1 MVLDTCPGKIR
12 LGEQGS
18 MKKDPKENYPLETAL
33 KTRQTVRE
41 FTGGRISRDILDDL
55 IWAAYGHTHSDGSV
69 KMRTAPSA
77 GATYPLEI
85 YLVLHNVND
94 YTDGI
99 YLYDT
104 RNERLTIVK
113 EGEYLNDIY
122 RASLEQDF
130 ILLGNVT
137 FLLVYNPDRI
147 VRHYGRESR
156 KYALLECG
164 HIAQNILLMAAA
176 RGLGS
181 VPVGAFY
188 QKRLGLILGLQ
199 KDREVLYMICVGTL
213 EK

>member
-1 MVLDTCPGKIR
+1 
-12 LGEQGS
+12 
-18 MKKDPKENYPLETAL
+18 MKKDPKKNYSLETAL
-33 KTRQTVRE
+33 KTRQTARE
-41 FTGGRISRDILDDL
+41 FTGGSITRDILDDL
-55 IWAAYGHTHSDGSV
+55 VWAAYGHTHGDGSV

-77 GATYPLEI
+77 GATYPVEI
-85 YLVLHNVND
+85 YLVLNNVNE

-104 RNERLTIVK
+104 RNEKLTTVK
-113 EGEYLNDIY
+113 EGGYLNDIC

-130 ILLGNVT
+130 IPLANVT
-137 FLLVYNPDRI
+137 FLLVYNPDKI

-176 RGLGS
+176 RELGG

-188 QKRLGLILGLQ
+188 QKRLGSILGLQ

-213 EK
+213 GK

>member
-1 MVLDTCPGKIR
+1 
-12 LGEQGS
+12 
-18 MKKDPKENYPLETAL
+18 MKKDLKKNSSLESAL
-33 KTRQTVRE
+33 QNRRTVRE
-41 FTGGRISRDILDDL
+41 FTGGHISRDVLDDL
-55 IWAAYGHTHSDGSV
+55 VWAAYGHTHSDGPK

-77 GATYPLEI
+77 GATYPVEI

-99 YLYDT
+99 YLHDT
-104 RNERLTIVK
+104 RNEQLISIK
-113 EGEYLNDIY
+113 EGGYLNDIC

-130 ILLGNVT
+130 IPLANVT

-164 HIAQNILLMAAA
+164 HIAQNILLMAAT
-176 RGLGS
+176 RGLGN

-188 QKRLGLILGLQ
+188 QKRLGSILGLQ

-213 EK
+213 GK

>member
-12 LGEQGS
+12 LAEQGS
-18 MKKDPKENYPLETAL
+18 MKKDPKKNYSLETAL
-33 KTRQTVRE
+33 KTRQTARE
-41 FTGGRISRDILDDL
+41 FTGGSITRDILDDL
-55 IWAAYGHTHSDGSV
+55 VWAAYGHTRSDGSV

-77 GATYPLEI
+77 GATYPVEI
-85 YLVLHNVND
+85 YLVLHNVNE

-104 RNERLTIVK
+104 RNEQPAIIK
-113 EGEYLNDIY
+113 EGSYLDDIC

-130 ILLGNVT
+130 IPLANVT
-137 FLLVYNPDRI
+137 FLLVYNPGRI
-147 VRHYGRESR
+147 MRRYGRESR

-188 QKRLGLILGLQ
+188 QKRLGSILGLQ

-213 EK
+213 GK